1 MEYHLPIPV
10 ELAGLC
16 TVAPVLNLLVQPVG
30 HVWLRKYA
38 EDYTGNAVNV
48 LHVRSPCFRSL
59 FDALGECI
67 GDADG
72 G

>member
-48 LHVRSPCFRSL
+48 LHVRAP
-59 FDALGECI
+59 
-67 GDADG
+67 
-72 G
+72 